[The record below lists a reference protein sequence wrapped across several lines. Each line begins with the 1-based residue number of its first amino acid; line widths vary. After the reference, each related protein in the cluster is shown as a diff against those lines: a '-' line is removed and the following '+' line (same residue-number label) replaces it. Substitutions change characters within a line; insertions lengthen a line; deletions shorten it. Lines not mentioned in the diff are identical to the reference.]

1 MPYYYFDSTALVKR
15 YSRERGSR
23 IISGLMTKREKTIII
38 GSPTIAEFYAVF
50 ALKAREG
57 QLTRDD
63 WYSVLF
69 KFEAEAARGVY
80 HFATPTSQTYAATK
94 QLLLDYPVLRAP
106 QAVHLM
112 LAHEFRSLR
121 LSVVSADRQILEM
134 CKPLGMN
141 PINPEDE

>member
-23 IISGLMTKREKTIII
+23 VVNALMTKREKTIII
-38 GSPTIAEFYAVF
+38 GAPTITEFYAVL
-50 ALKAREG
+50 ALKACEG

-80 HFATPTSQTYAATK
+80 HFATPTSETYTNTK
-94 QLLLDYPVLRAP
+94 RLLLEYPTLRAP

-121 LSVVSADRQILEM
+121 LSVVSTDRQILEL
-134 CKPLGMN
+134 CRPLGMN